1 MLTPSL
7 VIVGAP
13 HFFSSTTLRPLGP
26 RVTLTASASV
36 FMPRS
41 RPRRASSLKAISFG
55 ITLAIPHA
63 DESDGRFVARDG
75 RSGLTRQTLP
85 AGAFGPRLLG
95 PGVVLLSL
103 SQGECQPQ
111 LLALGTRE
119 CKQTPSPART
129 LSLSMGSDGEQ
140 AYDEVGE
147 GGPVH
152 GELLEVQ
159 ARLGDL
165 ELADRQLPV
174 RQPHLVHPGVVQA
187 RAEDAFSGLDR
198 VPGQASGL

>member
-1 MLTPSL
+1 MDTPSL

-13 HFFSSTTLRPLGP
+13 HFFSRTTLRPFGP

-75 RSGLTRQTLP
+75 RSGLTRRTLP
-85 AGAFGPRLLG
+85 ASAFGPRLTR
-95 PGVVLLSL
+95 PWVVLLSL
-103 SQGECQPQ
+103 SNRECQPQ

-119 CKQTPSPART
+119 CKQTSGVQEP
-129 LSLSMGSDGEQ
+129 
-140 AYDEVGE
+140 YDEVGE
-147 GGPVH
+147 RSAVGR
-152 GELLEVQ
+152 ELLEVQ
-159 ARLGDL
+159 PRLGDL
-165 ELADRQLPV
+165 ELADRQGAV
-174 RQPHLVHPGVVQA
+174 RQPHLVDPGVVQA
-187 RAEDAFSGLDR
+187 PAEDALRGLHG
-198 VPGQASGL
+198 VPGQA